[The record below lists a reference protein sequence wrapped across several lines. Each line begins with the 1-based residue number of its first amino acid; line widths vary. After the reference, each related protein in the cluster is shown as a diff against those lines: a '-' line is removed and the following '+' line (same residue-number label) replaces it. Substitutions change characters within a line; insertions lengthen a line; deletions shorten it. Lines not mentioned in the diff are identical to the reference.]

1 MMRHVQLLMRLQH
14 AGLERSLSMLA
25 PDLEP
30 IQGQNFKG
38 MIDPA
43 LGLMGS
49 DAWPQLQVE
58 SAMEHVGAVAALAG
72 QCNKLVHKPVE
83 QQQQVCTSEAFPRSL
98 SSNMVHLKIRADE
111 SDVSCAIKDTN
122 NDANTPRKIS
132 RSRSMTSK
140 RNQSRLKRDR

>member
-1 MMRHVQLLMRLQH
+1 
-14 AGLERSLSMLA
+14 MLA

-38 MIDPA
+38 MINPA
-43 LGLMGS
+43 LELMGT
-49 DAWPQLQVE
+49 DDWPQLQVE
-58 SAMEHVGAVAALAG
+58 SAMEHIGAVAALAG

-98 SSNMVHLKIRADE
+98 SSNMGHLKIRTDE
-111 SDVSCAIKDTN
+111 SDINCAIQDTD
-122 NDANTPRKIS
+122 NDDDAPRKIS